1 MTMAGK
7 RVLVTGGAGGLGAAV
22 AATCVREG
30 AEVLIAD
37 VRTELARSL
46 AAELGPRATAMRL
59 DVTEEAD
66 WDQVTGPLT
75 TLVTAAGIAA
85 RARIEDTDIAVARR
99 LLDINVVGTLLGLR
113 TAARLMRGSGG
124 SVITFSSVNGVI
136 GTTGLGAYAASK
148 FAVRGLTRVAALELA
163 PLGIRVNSVCP
174 GSIDTSI
181 TDGPDFAGTDWT
193 AYTRTIPALR
203 RGRADE
209 VAAAVLYLAGDASA
223 YVTGTDLIIDGGI
236 AAGRVIPEAG

>member
-1 MTMAGK
+1 MAGQ

-22 AATCVREG
+22 ATACVREG
-30 AEVLIAD
+30 AQVLIAD
-37 VRTELARSL
+37 LRADLARSL
-46 AAELGPRATAMRL
+46 AAELGPRATALRL

-85 RARIEDTDIAVARR
+85 RAPIQDIDVAAARR
-99 LLDINVVGTLLGLR
+99 LLDINVIGTLLGIR
-113 TAARLMRGSGG
+113 AAARLMREAGG
-124 SVITFSSVNGVI
+124 SVITFSSVNGVL

-181 TDGPDFAGTDWT
+181 TDGPDFAGTDWA
-193 AYTRTIPALR
+193 AYTRTIPARR
-203 RGRADE
+203 RGRAEE
-209 VAAAVLYLAGDASA
+209 VAAAVLYLADDASA

-236 AAGRVIPEAG
+236 AAGRVVT